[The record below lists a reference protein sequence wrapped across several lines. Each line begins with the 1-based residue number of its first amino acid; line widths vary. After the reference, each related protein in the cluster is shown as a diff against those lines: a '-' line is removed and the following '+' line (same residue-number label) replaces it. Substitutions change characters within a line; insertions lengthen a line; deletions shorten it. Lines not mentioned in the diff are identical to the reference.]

1 MNMNAIRVGVVG
13 CGAISSVYLDT
24 MIRHFSNVLEVRL
37 CSSAHMNSAQAQSER
52 YGITAVS
59 TEELL
64 ACPDIDL
71 VVNLTPVPAHEAII
85 RKALERGKH
94 VYSEKTLTESLKQS
108 AQLLALAEKRGRL
121 LCCAPDTMLS
131 AGVQTARRALQE
143 GMIGQVTSAEMN
155 MNRDYGAFY
164 PRLPF
169 LLQPGAGCGMDI
181 GPYFISCAVY
191 LLGPVAEVAG
201 FSDVSRPCREG
212 GLKIQNENR
221 FMAALRFRS
230 GVLGTLHMNA
240 DSGGREEPY
249 LAIYGTK
256 GTLRIPEPNKF
267 SRCAWLDQGGER
279 RELPCTGGYTELW
292 RGAGVAEMARALLA
306 GRAPMLDARFAY
318 HTQEVIQAVYDS
330 SAERRHICVR
340 SDLPRH
346 CQAALKP

>member
-1 MNMNAIRVGVVG
+1 MTTIRVGVVG

-24 MIRHFSNVLEVRL
+24 MTRHFSDVLEVRL
-37 CSSAHMNSAQAQSER
+37 CSSAHMYSAQARAAQ

-59 TEELL
+59 TEALL
-64 ACPDIDL
+64 TSPDIDL

-85 RKALERGKH
+85 RQALERGKH
-94 VYSEKTLTESLKQS
+94 VYSEKTLTGSLKQS
-108 AQLLALAEKRGRL
+108 AQLLALAEKQGRS

-131 AGVQTARRALQE
+131 AGVQTARQALQD
-143 GMIGQVTSAEMN
+143 GMIGQVTSVEMN

-181 GPYFISCAVY
+181 GPYFISCAAY
-191 LLGPVAEVAG
+191 LLGPVAEVTG
-201 FSDVSRPCREG
+201 FADVSRPYREE
-212 GLKIQNENR
+212 GLHIRNENR

-240 DSGGREEPY
+240 DSGGKEEPY
-249 LAIYGTK
+249 IAIYGTK

-267 SRCAWLDQGGER
+267 SRHVWLDQGGER
-279 RELPCTGGYTELW
+279 REVPRTGGYTELW

-306 GRAPMLDARFAY
+306 GRVPMLDARFAY

-330 SAERRHICVR
+330 SAAKRHICVN

-346 CQAALKP
+346 CRTPLET

>member
-1 MNMNAIRVGVVG
+1 
-13 CGAISSVYLDT
+13 
-24 MIRHFSNVLEVRL
+24 
-37 CSSAHMNSAQAQSER
+37 MNSAQAQSER

-71 VVNLTPVPAHEAII
+71 VVNLTPVPTHETII

-143 GMIGQVTSAEMN
+143 G
-155 MNRDYGAFY
+155 
-164 PRLPF
+164 
-169 LLQPGAGCGMDI
+169 
-181 GPYFISCAVY
+181 
-191 LLGPVAEVAG
+191 
-201 FSDVSRPCREG
+201 
-212 GLKIQNENR
+212 
-221 FMAALRFRS
+221 
-230 GVLGTLHMNA
+230 
-240 DSGGREEPY
+240 
-249 LAIYGTK
+249 
-256 GTLRIPEPNKF
+256 
-267 SRCAWLDQGGER
+267 
-279 RELPCTGGYTELW
+279 
-292 RGAGVAEMARALLA
+292 
-306 GRAPMLDARFAY
+306 RAPMLDARFAY

>member
-1 MNMNAIRVGVVG
+1 MNMIRVGVVG
-13 CGAISSVYLDT
+13 CGTISSVYLDT
-24 MIRHFSNVLEVRL
+24 MTQYFSDVLEVRL
-37 CSSAHMNSAQAQSER
+37 CSSAHMYSAQVRAAQ

-59 TEELL
+59 TEALL
-64 ACPDIDL
+64 ASPDIDL

-85 RKALERGKH
+85 RQALKQGKH
-94 VYSEKTLTESLKQS
+94 VYSEKTLTESLPQS
-108 AQLLALAEKRGRL
+108 AQLLALAEKQGRL

-131 AGVQTARRALQE
+131 AGIQTARQALHD
-143 GMIGQVTSAEMN
+143 GMIGQVTSVEMN

-181 GPYFISCAVY
+181 GPYFISCAAY
-191 LLGPVAEVAG
+191 LLGPMAEVTG

-212 GLKIQNENR
+212 GLHIQNENR

-230 GVLGTLHMNA
+230 GALGTLHMNA
-240 DSGGREEPY
+240 DSGGKEEPY
-249 LAIYGTK
+249 IAIYGTK

-267 SRCAWLDQGGER
+267 SRHVWLDQGGEQ
-279 RELPCTGGYTELW
+279 RELPCVSGYTELW
-292 RGAGVAEMARALLA
+292 RGAGVAEMARALLT

-330 SAERRHICVR
+330 CESKRYICVN

-346 CQAALKP
+346 CRTPLEV

>member
-1 MNMNAIRVGVVG
+1 MNINAIRVGVVG

-24 MIRHFSNVLEVRL
+24 MIRHFSDVLEVRL

-169 LLQPGAGCGMDI
+169 LLQPTPASPLSMSAGSRRR
-181 GPYFISCAVY
+181 YS
-191 LLGPVAEVAG
+191 
-201 FSDVSRPCREG
+201 VSRSWD
-212 GLKIQNENR
+212 
-221 FMAALRFRS
+221 LR
-230 GVLGTLHMNA
+230 TA
-240 DSGGREEPY
+240 
-249 LAIYGTK
+249 
-256 GTLRIPEPNKF
+256 
-267 SRCAWLDQGGER
+267 
-279 RELPCTGGYTELW
+279 
-292 RGAGVAEMARALLA
+292 
-306 GRAPMLDARFAY
+306 
-318 HTQEVIQAVYDS
+318 
-330 SAERRHICVR
+330 
-340 SDLPRH
+340 
-346 CQAALKP
+346 

>member
-24 MIRHFSNVLEVRL
+24 MIRHFSDVLEVRL

-85 RKALERGKH
+85 RKALEGGKH

-230 GVLGTLHMNA
+230 GCPAPAATR
-240 DSGGREEPY
+240 SCGGAPVWQ
-249 LAIYGTK
+249 K
-256 GTLRIPEPNKF
+256 
-267 SRCAWLDQGGER
+267 
-279 RELPCTGGYTELW
+279 W
-292 RGAGVAEMARALLA
+292 RGRCW
-306 GRAPMLDARFAY
+306 RD
-318 HTQEVIQAVYDS
+318 
-330 SAERRHICVR
+330 VR
-340 SDLPRH
+340 PCWTPDLPTIRRRSFK
-346 CQAALKP
+346 QFMTAARRDGISACAAICRGIVRRR